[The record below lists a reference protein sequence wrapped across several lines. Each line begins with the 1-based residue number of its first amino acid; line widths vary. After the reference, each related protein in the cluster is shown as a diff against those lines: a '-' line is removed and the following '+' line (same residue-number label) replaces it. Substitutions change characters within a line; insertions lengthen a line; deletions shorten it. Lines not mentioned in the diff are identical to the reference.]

1 MRLLAMGIATL
12 LGTAGMSAILAQTVD
27 GLDVQAVKKRAADI
41 AAEAQAFV
49 DQVKDRGDEFR
60 EEATVVRKGG
70 MENMQRVA
78 ATDLPKGPD
87 GKIDFDELV
96 QGAANNANTPGGD
109 APQFMVFA
117 SLSMPPASLKQLIAD
132 TARAGGVVIF
142 RGFPNNSAKEF
153 VNRLGQVVQ
162 KDDMPNIGI
171 DPRLFRAFNVQAV
184 PTYVAVSSTFD
195 LCAGFRCE
203 TKVPP
208 HDRLE
213 GNVTVDYALNTFA
226 SANGPGARIATVAL
240 GNLAR
245 SRQQ

>member
-1 MRLLAMGIATL
+1 MRLLAFGITAL
-12 LGTAGMSAILAQTVD
+12 LATAGLSALAQTVD
-27 GLDVQAVKKRAADI
+27 GLDVQTVKKRAADL

-60 EEATVVRKGG
+60 QEAKVVRKSG
-70 MENMQRVA
+70 MDNMQRVA

-96 QGAANNANTPGGD
+96 QGAAKNANVPGGD
-109 APQFMVFA
+109 APQFIVFA
-117 SLSMPPASLKQLIAD
+117 SLSMPPASLKQLIAG
-132 TARAGGVVIF
+132 TAKAGGVVVF

-153 VNRLGQVVQ
+153 VSRLGKIVQ

-195 LCAGFRCE
+195 LCAGFSCE

-208 HDRLE
+208 HDRME
-213 GNVTVDYALNTFA
+213 GNVTVDFALNTFA
-226 SANGPGARIATVAL
+226 EANGPGARIASVAL
-240 GNLAR
+240 ANLAR
-245 SRQQ
+245 SRRQ

>member
-1 MRLLAMGIATL
+1 MRFLTLGLAAL
-12 LGTAGMSAILAQTVD
+12 LGTAGVSAILAQTVD
-27 GLDVQAVKKRAADI
+27 GLDVQAVKKRAADLQ
-41 AAEAQAFV
+41 AEAQAFV

-60 EEATVVRKGG
+60 EQATVVRKSG
-70 MENMQRVA
+70 MDNMQRVA

-96 QGAANNANTPGGD
+96 QGAASNANTPGGD

-132 TARAGGVVIF
+132 TARAGGVVVF

-153 VNRLGQVVQ
+153 VNRLGQVVH

-195 LCAGFRCE
+195 LCAGFHCQ

-208 HDRLE
+208 YDRIE

-226 SANGPGARIATVAL
+226 VANGPGARIASVAL

>member
-1 MRLLAMGIATL
+1 MRLLAFGITAL
-12 LGTAGMSAILAQTVD
+12 LATAGLSALAQTVD
-27 GLDVQAVKKRAADI
+27 GLDVQTVKKRAADL

-60 EEATVVRKGG
+60 EEATVVRKSG
-70 MENMQRVA
+70 MDNMQRVA

-96 QGAANNANTPGGD
+96 QGAAKNANVPGGD
-109 APQFMVFA
+109 APQFIVFA

-132 TARAGGVVIF
+132 TAKAGGVVVF

-153 VNRLGQVVQ
+153 VSRLGQVVQ

-184 PTYVAVSSTFD
+184 PTYVAVSSDFD
-195 LCAGFRCE
+195 LCAGFSCQ

-208 HDRLE
+208 YDRMT
-213 GNVTVDYALNTFA
+213 GNVTVEYALSSFA
-226 SANGPGARIATVAL
+226 DGNGPGARVAAVGL
-240 GNLAR
+240 SNMRAQR
-245 SRQQ
+245 